1 MKRTDRMQNDKK
13 CRVCESGVSE
23 TIGAVLLIA
32 LVVSAIAIVGV
43 MLSSQPLPQKIP
55 ALDSVIST
63 YGNTIQ
69 ITHNGGDLLQKDEM
83 MILVNGVDKTSSFLK
98 EGSPSWQT
106 WTTGESL
113 ILPDNVN
120 PDNVKIVFKNAQTTT
135 LLSSANFGNVGNV
148 TAQYKITV
156 SSGSGGTITP
166 AGPDVPAYYHDM
178 KSFSILP
185 YPGYHIVNVLVDGNS
200 VGAVSSYTIGP
211 VIKDYTI
218 SATFAI
224 NTYTIT
230 PSAGANGAISPSTPQ
245 TVNEGSSLGF
255 TITPNP
261 HYHIAN
267 VLIDGVSNGSISSYT
282 FTNVAAN
289 HTIDASFAF
298 DTFTITASAG
308 ANGAI
313 NPSGTVTV
321 NSGANQTFNI
331 TPNTGYHIADVKVD
345 NVSSGTI
352 SSYTFTDVAAN
363 HTISSSFAIDTFT
376 ITPHAGAGGA
386 ISPGTPQT
394 VNYGGYLNFTI
405 IPDAN
410 YHITNVTVDGTSVGT
425 PSSYNFTSVQASHTI
440 NASFAI
446 DTYTITATNDTFGA
460 VTPAGIST
468 VNYGDTPTY
477 TITPNTGYHV
487 QDVLVNGTSV
497 GAVTS
502 YLFPSV
508 TTNKTISATFAIN
521 TYTITATN
529 DTFGAVTP
537 AGITTVNYG
546 ATPTYTIT
554 PNTGYHVQDVLVN
567 GTSVGAVTS
576 YLFPSV
582 TTNKTISA
590 TFAINTYTITATND
604 TFGAVTPAGIT
615 TVNYGA
621 TPTYTITPNTG
632 YHVQDVLVNG
642 TSVGAVTS
650 YLFPSV
656 TTNKT
661 ISATFAINTYTITAT
676 NDTFGAVTPAGIT
689 TVNYGATPTY
699 TITPNTGYHVQ
710 DVLVNG
716 TSVGAVTSYLFPSVT
731 TNKTIS
737 ATFAINT
744 YTITATN
751 DTFGAVTPAGI
762 TTVNYGATPTYT
774 ITPNTGY
781 HVQDVLVNGTSVG
794 AVTSYLFPGV
804 TTNKTI
810 SATFAINTYT
820 ITATNDTFG
829 AVTPAGITTIN
840 YGATPTYTITPN
852 TGYHVQD
859 VLVNGTSVGAV
870 TSYLFPSVTTNK
882 TISATFAINTYTITA
897 TNDTFGAVTPAGIT
911 TVNYGATPTYTIT
924 PNTGYHVQDVLVN
937 GTSVGAVTSYLFP
950 SVTTNKTISATFAI
964 NTYTITPSIIG
975 GNGAISPATPLTVNY
990 GATPIFNFT
999 PNTGYHLF
1007 NVTVNGTA
1015 VTPTGNSYTFP
1026 AVTTN
1031 KTIVGSFA
1039 IDTFTITPSIIGGN
1053 GAISPATPLT
1063 VNYGAT
1069 PIFNFT
1075 PNTGYHLFNV
1085 TVNGTA
1091 VTPTG
1096 NSYTFPAVTTNKTI
1110 VGSFAIDTFTI
1121 TPSIIGGNGA
1131 VSPATPLT
1139 VNYGATPI
1147 FNFTPNTGYH
1157 LFNVTVNGT
1166 AVTPT
1171 GNSYTFPA
1179 VTTNKTIVGS
1189 FAIDTF
1195 TITPSIIGGN
1205 GAISPATVQT
1215 VNYGATPIFNFTPN
1229 TGYHLFNVTVNGT
1242 AVTPTGN
1249 SYTFPAVTTNK
1260 TIVGSFTINT
1270 YTITATND
1278 TFGAVTPAGVTTV
1291 NYGDTPTYTI
1301 TPNTGYHIT
1310 DVLVNSTS
1318 VGAVTSYVFPS
1329 VTTNKTISATF
1340 AINTYTIT
1348 PSILRA
1354 NGTVSPATVQTVNYG
1369 ATPIFNFTPA
1379 TGYHLYTVT
1388 VNGTAVTPIGNSYT
1402 FPAVTTNKTL
1412 VGTFLIDPPIPEF
1425 TGSPRPGA
1433 IPLNVTFTDLST
1445 NSPTSWLWNFGDGQY
1460 STLQNPTNTY
1470 SSAGN
1475 YSVRLE
1481 VANEGGSNATEKA
1494 GYVFTYIPA
1503 VANFTN
1509 STGYPRTGPASLT
1522 VYFTD
1527 LSTGSPYS
1535 FLWHFGDIAI
1545 VNTSTMQ
1552 NPGHTYDTI
1561 GLYSVNLTVA
1571 NTYSSSSLVR
1581 TGYINVTTPIPEV
1594 YIFPNTTSGYAP
1606 LPVLLEGLASNS
1618 PTSWLWHFDDGTSDV
1633 TTMDTTHTF
1642 VNPGIYNVSLT
1653 ATNAGGSGIAYQLIT
1668 VTTPPPMFTSI
1679 TPSVG
1684 PTAGGQSVTI
1694 TGSNFTRATS
1704 VTFGGT
1710 ANATGAM
1717 TVNSDTQITVTTPV
1731 HTSGTVDVV
1740 VTSAGGSATGTN
1752 AYRYAGIPI
1761 FTGIV
1766 PAAGPLAGGQSVTIT
1781 GSGFTGAYNVTFG
1794 GTVNATG
1801 AMTVNSDTSITVTT
1815 PAHTSGTVNVNI
1827 STPGGTSVTGSNA
1840 YRYAGIPTF
1849 TSIVPAAGPAAG
1861 GQSVTITGT
1870 NLTGANYVLFGGTA
1884 NATGAITANTD
1895 TSITVNTPN
1904 HATGT
1909 VNVDITTPGGSV
1921 TGTSA
1926 YRYAGIPT
1934 ITGITLPSP
1943 AIGPIAGG
1951 TSVTFTGTNL
1961 TGANYASFGGTANAT
1976 GAITA
1981 NTDTSITVTSP
1992 AHTVGTYNTVVT
2004 TPGGTSA
2011 TSSAD
2016 RFGFYQVTFFNTTGV
2031 TTWTPPNANVAT
2043 VEYLVIGGGGGGGRY
2058 GAGGGGGGFLTGTL
2072 TGVSGAQR
2080 VTVGGGGAGGTGT
2093 TYRGSNGGNS
2103 SFANTTVGNG
2113 INAKGGGG
2121 GGSSQ
2126 STTYDDGL
2134 AGGSGGGNAMGS
2146 GTVGSGIAGQGF
2158 AGGMGVTYQLGRYN
2172 NGGGGGAGSV
2182 GGTATAAVGGTGGT
2196 GSHSSISGTDM
2207 GYAGGGGGGGR
2218 TFAGTATDGG
2228 GAGRIGNNAGY
2239 AGTANY
2245 GGGGGGGG
2253 NTNSGGAG
2261 GSGTVIIK
2269 FY

>member
-13 CRVCESGVSE
+13 CRICESGVSE

-32 LVVSAIAIVGV
+32 LVVTAIAIVGV

-69 ITHNGGDLLQKDEM
+69 ITHNGGDMLQKEDM
-83 MILVNGVDKTSSFLK
+83 MILVNGVDQTSSFLK

-148 TAQYKITV
+148 TAQYKIAV

-178 KSFSILP
+178 KSFTILP

-230 PSAGANGAISPSTPQ
+230 PSAGANGAISPNTPQ
-245 TVNEGSSLGF
+245 TVNEGSSQGF

-267 VLIDGVSNGSISSYT
+267 VLVDGVSNGTNSSYT
-282 FTNVAAN
+282 FTNVVAN

-313 NPSGTVTV
+313 DPSGTVSV
-321 NSGANQTFNI
+321 NSGATQTFNI

-363 HTISSSFAIDTFT
+363 HTITSSFAIDTFT
-376 ITPHAGAGGA
+376 LTPFAGAGGA

-425 PSSYNFTSVQASHTI
+425 PSSYNFTNVQASHTI

-446 DTYTITATNDTFGA
+446 D
-460 VTPAGIST
+460 
-468 VNYGDTPTY
+468 
-477 TITPNTGYHV
+477 
-487 QDVLVNGTSV
+487 
-497 GAVTS
+497 
-502 YLFPSV
+502 
-508 TTNKTISATFAIN
+508 

-744 YTITATN
+744 YTITASS
-751 DTFGAVTPAGI
+751 GANGDVTPTGI

-794 AVTSYLFPGV
+794 AVTSYLFPSVTTNKTISATFAINTYTITASSGANGDVTPTGITTVNYGATPTYTITPNTGYHVQDVLVNGTSVGAVTSYLFPSV

-829 AVTPAGITTIN
+829 AVIPAGITTVN

-950 SVTTNKTISATFAI
+950 NVTTNKTISATFAI

-975 GNGAISPATPLTVNY
+975 GNGAVSPATPLTVNYGATPIFNFTPNTGYHLFNVTVNGTAVTPSGNSYTFPAVTTNKTIVGSFAIDTFTITPSIVGGNGAISPATPLTVNY
-990 GATPIFNFT
+990 GATSIFNFT

-1039 IDTFTITPSIIGGN
+1039 IDTFTITPSI
-1053 GAISPATPLT
+1053 
-1063 VNYGAT
+1063 V
-1069 PIFNFT
+1069 
-1075 PNTGYHLFNV
+1075 
-1085 TVNGTA
+1085 
-1091 VTPTG
+1091 
-1096 NSYTFPAVTTNKTI
+1096 
-1110 VGSFAIDTFTI
+1110 
-1121 TPSIIGGNGA
+1121 GGNGA

-1166 AVTPT
+1166 AVTPS

-1195 TITPSIIGGN
+1195 TITPSIVGGN

-1215 VNYGATPIFNFTPN
+1215 VNYGDTPIFNFTPN
-1229 TGYHLFNVTVNGT
+1229 TGYHLFNVTINGT
-1242 AVTPTGN
+1242 AVTPAGN

-1260 TIVGSFTINT
+1260 TIIGSFTINT

-1301 TPNTGYHIT
+1301 TPNTGYHVQ
-1310 DVLVNSTS
+1310 DVLVNGTS
-1318 VGAVTSYVFPS
+1318 VGTVTSYLFPS

-1379 TGYHLYTVT
+1379 TGYHLDTVT

-1412 VGTFLIDPPIPEF
+1412 VGTFLINPPIPEF

-1527 LSTGSPYS
+1527 LSTGSPIN

-1571 NTYSSSSLVR
+1571 NPYSSSSLVR

-1618 PTSWLWHFDDGTSDV
+1618 PTSWLWHFGDGTSDV

-1642 VNPGIYNVSLT
+1642 VNPGSYNVSLT
-1653 ATNAGGSGIAYQLIT
+1653 ATNAGGSGVAYQTIT
-1668 VTTPPPMFTSI
+1668 VNALSITASLGANGAVTPAGVTTVNYGATPTYTITPNTGYHVADVLVNGTSVGAVTSYVFPPVTINKTISATFDINTYTITATNDTFGAVTPAGVTTVNYGATPTFTFTANTGYHLNNVTVNGTLVTPTGNSYTFPSIATNKTISATFAPNTYTI
-1679 TPSVG
+1679 TPSINGGNGAVSPATVQTVNYGGTPTFTFTPNTGYYLDNVTVNGTLVTPTGNTYTFPAVTTNKTIVG
-1684 PTAGGQSVTI
+1684 MFGINTYTITASVAAGNGTISPAGVTTVNYGATPTYIITKNASYHIQDVLVNGTSVGAVASYVFPSVATDKTIAASFERNPRGQMFYEDFNAAFTGWTVSGASRQTGTVPKNGTASVRMRSNNQYMYKTFSTAGDMDIVVQFAWATTLTASGEYARAEYSTNGGTSWTTLSQINGPVTQTTLSI
-1694 TGSNFTRATS
+1694 FTSPVLPAAADNNTNFRLRFIIMGSN
-1704 VTFGGT
+1704 
-1710 ANATGAM
+1710 
-1717 TVNSDTQITVTTPV
+1717 NSDLLYVDDVKIT
-1731 HTSGTVDVV
+1731 
-1740 VTSAGGSATGTN
+1740 
-1752 AYRYAGIPI
+1752 GIPI
-1761 FTGIV
+1761 
-1766 PAAGPLAGGQSVTIT
+1766 
-1781 GSGFTGAYNVTFG
+1781 
-1794 GTVNATG
+1794 
-1801 AMTVNSDTSITVTT
+1801 
-1815 PAHTSGTVNVNI
+1815 
-1827 STPGGTSVTGSNA
+1827 
-1840 YRYAGIPTF
+1840 
-1849 TSIVPAAGPAAG
+1849 
-1861 GQSVTITGT
+1861 
-1870 NLTGANYVLFGGTA
+1870 
-1884 NATGAITANTD
+1884 
-1895 TSITVNTPN
+1895 
-1904 HATGT
+1904 
-1909 VNVDITTPGGSV
+1909 
-1921 TGTSA
+1921 
-1926 YRYAGIPT
+1926 
-1934 ITGITLPSP
+1934 
-1943 AIGPIAGG
+1943 
-1951 TSVTFTGTNL
+1951 
-1961 TGANYASFGGTANAT
+1961 
-1976 GAITA
+1976 
-1981 NTDTSITVTSP
+1981 
-1992 AHTVGTYNTVVT
+1992 
-2004 TPGGTSA
+2004 
-2011 TSSAD
+2011 
-2016 RFGFYQVTFFNTTGV
+2016 
-2031 TTWTPPNANVAT
+2031 
-2043 VEYLVIGGGGGGGRY
+2043 
-2058 GAGGGGGGFLTGTL
+2058 
-2072 TGVSGAQR
+2072 
-2080 VTVGGGGAGGTGT
+2080 
-2093 TYRGSNGGNS
+2093 
-2103 SFANTTVGNG
+2103 
-2113 INAKGGGG
+2113 
-2121 GGSSQ
+2121 
-2126 STTYDDGL
+2126 
-2134 AGGSGGGNAMGS
+2134 
-2146 GTVGSGIAGQGF
+2146 
-2158 AGGMGVTYQLGRYN
+2158 
-2172 NGGGGGAGSV
+2172 
-2182 GGTATAAVGGTGGT
+2182 
-2196 GSHSSISGTDM
+2196 
-2207 GYAGGGGGGGR
+2207 
-2218 TFAGTATDGG
+2218 
-2228 GAGRIGNNAGY
+2228 
-2239 AGTANY
+2239 
-2245 GGGGGGGG
+2245 
-2253 NTNSGGAG
+2253 
-2261 GSGTVIIK
+2261 
-2269 FY
+2269 

>member
-1 MKRTDRMQNDKK
+1 M
-13 CRVCESGVSE
+13 
-23 TIGAVLLIA
+23 
-32 LVVSAIAIVGV
+32 
-43 MLSSQPLPQKIP
+43 
-55 ALDSVIST
+55 
-63 YGNTIQ
+63 
-69 ITHNGGDLLQKDEM
+69 
-83 MILVNGVDKTSSFLK
+83 
-98 EGSPSWQT
+98 
-106 WTTGESL
+106 
-113 ILPDNVN
+113 
-120 PDNVKIVFKNAQTTT
+120 
-135 LLSSANFGNVGNV
+135 
-148 TAQYKITV
+148 
-156 SSGSGGTITP
+156 
-166 AGPDVPAYYHDM
+166 
-178 KSFSILP
+178 
-185 YPGYHIVNVLVDGNS
+185 
-200 VGAVSSYTIGP
+200 
-211 VIKDYTI
+211 
-218 SATFAI
+218 
-224 NTYTIT
+224 
-230 PSAGANGAISPSTPQ
+230 
-245 TVNEGSSLGF
+245 
-255 TITPNP
+255 
-261 HYHIAN
+261 
-267 VLIDGVSNGSISSYT
+267 
-282 FTNVAAN
+282 
-289 HTIDASFAF
+289 
-298 DTFTITASAG
+298 
-308 ANGAI
+308 
-313 NPSGTVTV
+313 
-321 NSGANQTFNI
+321 
-331 TPNTGYHIADVKVD
+331 
-345 NVSSGTI
+345 
-352 SSYTFTDVAAN
+352 
-363 HTISSSFAIDTFT
+363 
-376 ITPHAGAGGA
+376 
-386 ISPGTPQT
+386 
-394 VNYGGYLNFTI
+394 
-405 IPDAN
+405 
-410 YHITNVTVDGTSVGT
+410 
-425 PSSYNFTSVQASHTI
+425 
-440 NASFAI
+440 
-446 DTYTITATNDTFGA
+446 
-460 VTPAGIST
+460 
-468 VNYGDTPTY
+468 
-477 TITPNTGYHV
+477 
-487 QDVLVNGTSV
+487 NGTSV

-537 AGITTVNYG
+537 AGITTV
-546 ATPTYTIT
+546 
-554 PNTGYHVQDVLVN
+554 
-567 GTSVGAVTS
+567 
-576 YLFPSV
+576 
-582 TTNKTISA
+582 
-590 TFAINTYTITATND
+590 
-604 TFGAVTPAGIT
+604 
-615 TVNYGA
+615 
-621 TPTYTITPNTG
+621 
-632 YHVQDVLVNG
+632 
-642 TSVGAVTS
+642 
-650 YLFPSV
+650 
-656 TTNKT
+656 
-661 ISATFAINTYTITAT
+661 
-676 NDTFGAVTPAGIT
+676 
-689 TVNYGATPTY
+689 
-699 TITPNTGYHVQ
+699 
-710 DVLVNG
+710 
-716 TSVGAVTSYLFPSVT
+716 
-731 TNKTIS
+731 
-737 ATFAINT
+737 
-744 YTITATN
+744 
-751 DTFGAVTPAGI
+751 
-762 TTVNYGATPTYT
+762 
-774 ITPNTGY
+774 
-781 HVQDVLVNGTSVG
+781 
-794 AVTSYLFPGV
+794 
-804 TTNKTI
+804 
-810 SATFAINTYT
+810 
-820 ITATNDTFG
+820 
-829 AVTPAGITTIN
+829 N

-1131 VSPATPLT
+1131 ISPATPLT

-1205 GAISPATVQT
+1205 GAISPATPLTVNYGATPIFNFTPNTGYHLFNVTVNGTAVTPTGNSYTFPAVTTNKTIVGSFAIDTFTITPSIIGGNGAVSPATPLT

-1278 TFGAVTPAGVTTV
+1278 TFGAVTPAGITTV
-1291 NYGDTPTYTI
+1291 NYGDTPTYNI

-1310 DVLVNSTS
+1310 DVLVNGTS
-1318 VGAVTSYVFPS
+1318 VGTVTSYLFPS

-1388 VNGTAVTPIGNSYT
+1388 VNGTAVTPSGNSYT

-1618 PTSWLWHFDDGTSDV
+1618 PTSWLWHFDDGTSDA

-1717 TVNSDTQITVTTPV
+1717 TVNSDTQITVTTP
-1731 HTSGTVDVV
+1731 
-1740 VTSAGGSATGTN
+1740 
-1752 AYRYAGIPI
+1752 
-1761 FTGIV
+1761 
-1766 PAAGPLAGGQSVTIT
+1766 
-1781 GSGFTGAYNVTFG
+1781 
-1794 GTVNATG
+1794 
-1801 AMTVNSDTSITVTT
+1801 
-1815 PAHTSGTVNVNI
+1815 AHTSGNRRRGCHFTRRNGNRHERLPVCRNPNL
-1827 STPGGTSVTGSNA
+1827 
-1840 YRYAGIPTF
+1840 YR
-1849 TSIVPAAGPAAG
+1849 
-1861 GQSVTITGT
+1861 
-1870 NLTGANYVLFGGTA
+1870 
-1884 NATGAITANTD
+1884 
-1895 TSITVNTPN
+1895 
-1904 HATGT
+1904 H
-1909 VNVDITTPGGSV
+1909 
-1921 TGTSA
+1921 
-1926 YRYAGIPT
+1926 R
-1934 ITGITLPSP
+1934 
-1943 AIGPIAGG
+1943 
-1951 TSVTFTGTNL
+1951 
-1961 TGANYASFGGTANAT
+1961 
-1976 GAITA
+1976 
-1981 NTDTSITVTSP
+1981 
-1992 AHTVGTYNTVVT
+1992 
-2004 TPGGTSA
+2004 
-2011 TSSAD
+2011 
-2016 RFGFYQVTFFNTTGV
+2016 
-2031 TTWTPPNANVAT
+2031 
-2043 VEYLVIGGGGGGGRY
+2043 
-2058 GAGGGGGGFLTGTL
+2058 
-2072 TGVSGAQR
+2072 
-2080 VTVGGGGAGGTGT
+2080 
-2093 TYRGSNGGNS
+2093 
-2103 SFANTTVGNG
+2103 
-2113 INAKGGGG
+2113 
-2121 GGSSQ
+2121 
-2126 STTYDDGL
+2126 
-2134 AGGSGGGNAMGS
+2134 
-2146 GTVGSGIAGQGF
+2146 
-2158 AGGMGVTYQLGRYN
+2158 
-2172 NGGGGGAGSV
+2172 AGSWP
-2182 GGTATAAVGGTGGT
+2182 ARW
-2196 GSHSSISGTDM
+2196 
-2207 GYAGGGGGGGR
+2207 R
-2218 TFAGTATDGG
+2218 T
-2228 GAGRIGNNAGY
+2228 IGNDHRVRVY
-2239 AGTANY
+2239 RSVQRDLWRY
-2245 GGGGGGGG
+2245 R
-2253 NTNSGGAG
+2253 
-2261 GSGTVIIK
+2261 
-2269 FY
+2269 